1 MKIRRKLLLAVKE
14 LKEDAD
20 PTIIFDLKTIEDNLM
35 ILRQIG
41 EKHRCL
47 FLMAAKSFCD
57 SRIHKLAVQYL
68 SGFDVSNLI
77 EYENLPV
84 ELDGML
90 ISLTDPSFSS
100 LQASRFLTKNNS
112 LLVTCGT
119 FEQFEVLESSTDSVG
134 YAIRLNTSELFK
146 ENNSCQVE
154 SPPSRFGISPFEIE
168 LIKKMSMSKRNY
180 FTGFHIHHGSLV
192 NSPDTFK
199 KLASQVLKLC
209 DSIGIQI
216 SYLNLG
222 GGLQGLSFDMLEA
235 LVKDLRAFIP
245 TDVTLVFEPGRFLVQ
260 NAGFAVGRI
269 LAVRKKRENI
279 DYILN
284 LSRSC
289 HLRWTEPKTVSF
301 NKSLSSKTKVTLYG
315 PTCYEGDTFGE
326 FEFPASSNNK
336 LVFPVGEKIL
346 FSNIN
351 GYAVSWNTGFNGIK
365 PAKVLFL
372 N

>member
-14 LKEDAD
+14 LKEDAE
-20 PTIIFDLKTIEDNLM
+20 PTIIFDLKTIENNLM

-41 EKHRCL
+41 EKHKCL

-68 SGFDVSNLI
+68 NGFDVSNLT
-77 EYENLPV
+77 EYKNLPV

-100 LQASRFLTKNNS
+100 LQASHFLTKNNN

-119 FEQFEVLESSTDSVG
+119 LEQFEILESSTDSVG
-134 YAIRLNTSELFK
+134 YAIRLNTSELLK
-146 ENNSCQVE
+146 EDSFCQAE
-154 SPPSRFGISPFEIE
+154 SPPSRFGISSFEIE
-168 LIKKMSMSKRNY
+168 LIKKMTMSKRNH
-180 FTGFHIHHGSLV
+180 FTGFHMHHGSLV
-192 NSPDTFK
+192 NSPNTFK
-199 KLASQVLKLC
+199 RLASQVLKLC
-209 DSIGIQI
+209 NLIGIQI

-222 GGLQGLSFDMLEA
+222 GGLQGLPFDMLEA
-235 LVKDLRAFIP
+235 LIKDLRTFIP

-269 LAVRKKRENI
+269 LAVRKQREKI
-279 DYILN
+279 GYILN

-289 HLRWTEPKTVSF
+289 HLRWAEPKTVAL

-326 FEFPASSNNK
+326 FEFPTDSKDK
-336 LVFPVGEKIL
+336 LVFSVGEKIL

-365 PAKVLFL
+365 PAQLIFL